1 MAARGRREE
10 EGLGSRLE
18 GEGGEEADAN
28 LVVPFDGGG
37 GGGGGRGDDN
47 SCRIGWG
54 LSRGWLGLAIAEG
67 ACVYPALS
75 LCGM

>member
-47 SCRIGWG
+47 SCRIG
-54 LSRGWLGLAIAEG
+54 
-67 ACVYPALS
+67 
-75 LCGM
+75 